1 MDNMVIVLVVVAVVA
16 VVFVGLIVL
25 IPYLVKKGINIS
37 GVLTGTTT
45 VLDTA
50 DHVVDTLQEFF
61 PEVPVITVIDKV
73 IGWAQKATE
82 AAEQLYKTSKIE
94 EGQRK
99 EEATKL
105 VYQFIEAAGIEI
117 DDDLKKIVDGAIE
130 AAVFALPK
138 DAYRHRGS
146 PEYLIAI
153 APHAG
158 LLLYRP
164 RLDGGGGHMPPA

>member
-25 IPYLVKKGINIS
+25 IPYLVKKGINVS

-73 IGWAQKATE
+73 IGWAE

-138 DAYRHRGS
+138 THTDTAQA
-146 PEYLIAI
+146 LNT
-153 APHAG
+153 
-158 LLLYRP
+158 
-164 RLDGGGGHMPPA
+164 

>member
-1 MDNMVIVLVVVAVVA
+1 MDNMVIVLVVVAAVA
-16 VVFVGLIVL
+16 VVIVGLIVL
-25 IPYLVKKGINIS
+25 IPYLEKKGIIVS

-94 EGQRK
+94 EGQR
-99 EEATKL
+99 
-105 VYQFIEAAGIEI
+105 
-117 DDDLKKIVDGAIE
+117 
-130 AAVFALPK
+130 
-138 DAYRHRGS
+138 
-146 PEYLIAI
+146 
-153 APHAG
+153 
-158 LLLYRP
+158 
-164 RLDGGGGHMPPA
+164 

>member
-25 IPYLVKKGINIS
+25 IPYLVKKGINVS

-50 DHVVDTLQEFF
+50 DHVVDTLKEFF

-82 AAEQLYKTSKIE
+82 AAEQLYKIE

-138 DAYRHRGS
+138 THTDTA
-146 PEYLIAI
+146 EALNT
-153 APHAG
+153 
-158 LLLYRP
+158 
-164 RLDGGGGHMPPA
+164 

>member
-25 IPYLVKKGINIS
+25 IPYLVKKGINVS
-37 GVLTGTTT
+37 GILTGTTT

-82 AAEQLYKTSKIE
+82 AAEIE

-138 DAYRHRGS
+138 THTDTAQA
-146 PEYLIAI
+146 LNT
-153 APHAG
+153 
-158 LLLYRP
+158 
-164 RLDGGGGHMPPA
+164 

>member
-1 MDNMVIVLVVVAVVA
+1 M
-16 VVFVGLIVL
+16 
-25 IPYLVKKGINIS
+25 
-37 GVLTGTTT
+37 
-45 VLDTA
+45 
-50 DHVVDTLQEFF
+50 VDTLQEFF

-99 EEATKL
+99 EEAKKL

-138 DAYRHRGS
+138 THTDTA
-146 PEYLIAI
+146 EALNT
-153 APHAG
+153 
-158 LLLYRP
+158 
-164 RLDGGGGHMPPA
+164 

>member
-25 IPYLVKKGINIS
+25 IPYLVKNGINFS

-82 AAEQLYKTSKIE
+82 AAEQLYKTSTIE
-94 EGQRK
+94 DGQRK

-105 VYQFIEAAGIEI
+105 V
-117 DDDLKKIVDGAIE
+117 
-130 AAVFALPK
+130 
-138 DAYRHRGS
+138 
-146 PEYLIAI
+146 
-153 APHAG
+153 
-158 LLLYRP
+158 
-164 RLDGGGGHMPPA
+164 